1 MEITECGHE
10 FGLWSMPFDA
20 TKTEAFG
27 SFGDTTA
34 VPTIKQMR
42 VCPKCKRID
51 VRDVCEGRIC
61 NSNVE
66 GLSLSF
72 RKILL
77 TMCQCGRDTPD
88 N

>member
-1 MEITECGHE
+1 
-10 FGLWSMPFDA
+10 MPFDA

-27 SFGDTTA
+27 SFGATTA

-42 VCPKCKRID
+42 VCPKCKHID

-61 NSNVE
+61 NSKVE

-77 TMCQCGRDTPD
+77 GHAFITREPR
-88 N
+88 